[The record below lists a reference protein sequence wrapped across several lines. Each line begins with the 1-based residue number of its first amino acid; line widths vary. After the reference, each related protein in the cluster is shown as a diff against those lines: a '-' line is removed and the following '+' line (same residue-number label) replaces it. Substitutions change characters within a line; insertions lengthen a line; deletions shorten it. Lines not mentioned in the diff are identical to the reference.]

1 MVKMKSLFGYSLM
14 CSVVSLSYTGLVNR
28 YYFHTTVYY
37 VELELVIIITVE
49 IVEWE
54 SEYGLVERILLP
66 Y

>member
-49 IVEWE
+49 IVE
-54 SEYGLVERILLP
+54 
-66 Y
+66 